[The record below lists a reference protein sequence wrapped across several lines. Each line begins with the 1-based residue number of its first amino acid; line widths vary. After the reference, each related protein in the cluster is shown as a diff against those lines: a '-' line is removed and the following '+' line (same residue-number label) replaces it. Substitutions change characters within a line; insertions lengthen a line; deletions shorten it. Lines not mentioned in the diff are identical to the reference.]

1 MIDLVCPT
9 DAIEDL
15 LASLLST
22 APNEAVAVFLC
33 HVYDTPKSLRRFL
46 VREIFGVPKEAY
58 IEQCPDRVTVDPIFL
73 ARILKHARETGSS
86 VMFVHTHPFSEW
98 PMFSPVDDNGEKILM
113 PVVFQRVPGRIH
125 GAVVLGQRGFSARL
139 HNQHPEHSKSV
150 DTMVLVGREIRREEK
165 CVPDIMVDKAHDR
178 NVRAFGDGQ
187 QKLQRMS
194 VGVVGLG
201 GIGSIVT
208 EQLAHLGVG
217 SLTLID
223 FDDLDITDLN
233 RVAGASQADIGTP
246 KVEVAK
252 QHVKRISCRINV
264 EAVHGSVLKES
275 DARSL
280 LDCDFVFCCTDSHG
294 SRAVLNQLA
303 YQYFIP
309 VIDTGVR
316 IDALDGTIISMAG
329 RVQMLAP
336 GLPCLACGNLLD
348 AEEVRRDFLSDVQRK
363 EDPYITGHRVPQP
376 AIMSINGTV
385 ASLAVTMFLSATVGV
400 PSPGRHLLYLIG
412 ESVVRRIGGDPASD
426 CIVCSVRGSYARG
439 DDWQMI
445 WKP

>member
-1 MIDLVCPT
+1 MIDLVCP
-9 DAIEDL
+9 ANAVEDL
-15 LASLLST
+15 RAGLLNM
-22 APNEAVAVFLC
+22 APKEAVAVLLC
-33 HVYDTPKSLRRFL
+33 HVYDTPNSLRRIL
-46 VREIFGVPKEAY
+46 VREILGVPKEAY
-58 IEQCPDRVTVDPIFL
+58 IEQLSDRVTVDPIFL
-73 ARILKHARETGSS
+73 ARVLKRAGETQSS
-86 VMFVHTHPFSEW
+86 VMFVHTHPFIEW

-113 PVVFQRVPGRIH
+113 PAVFQRVPGRTH
-125 GAVVLGQRGFSARL
+125 GAVVFGQRGFSARL
-139 HNQHPEHSKSV
+139 HNQYPEHVESV
-150 DTMVLVGREIRREEK
+150 DTMVLVGPEIRREEK
-165 CVPDIMVDKAHDR
+165 YIPDISVDAAHDR

-194 VGVVGLG
+194 IGVVGLG
-201 GIGSIVT
+201 GIGSIVI

-217 SLTLID
+217 RLTLID
-223 FDDLDITDLN
+223 FDNLDITNLN
-233 RVAGASQADIGTP
+233 RVAGASRADIGTS

-252 QHVKRISCRINV
+252 QHIKRISPHINV
-264 EAVHGSVLKES
+264 IALHGSVLKES
-275 DARSL
+275 HARSL
-280 LDCDFVFCCTDSHG
+280 LDCDIVFSCTDSHG

-316 IDALDGTIISMAG
+316 IDARDGTIISMAG

-348 AEEVRRDFLSDVQRK
+348 AEEVRRDFLSDKQRK

-376 AIMSINGTV
+376 AIISINGTV
-385 ASLAVTMFLSATVGV
+385 ASLAVTMFLAATVGV

-412 ESVVRRIGGDPASD
+412 ESVVRRIGGDPAPD
-426 CIVCSVRGSYARG
+426 CIVCSGRGSYARG
-439 DDWQMI
+439 NDWQMI